1 MSKFHTVRESGQA
14 HIVDGQLRFLS
25 NNGFDVRVKLMLLN
39 EKKNRNGWVY
49 ENIREHLA
57 EFVGTPLLISYKDGQ
72 LGAGHEMDEII
83 NADGTVS
90 QSFMSATAERI
101 VGVIPD
107 RSSVAIETIDG
118 VEWVTAEAIIFG
130 WYAPEL
136 VKRLKGTGNLS
147 SDEKRKRAM
156 KVSIET
162 LIDEMYT
169 RDDGTEVFTKYRV
182 LGTTILS
189 DNVREAVAGAKVR
202 ALSAI
207 GFDRIQEMT
216 RLRVAS
222 VKSETQNNQ
231 PSENF
236 LEKGE
241 KKMKVKDLVAKFPE
255 FTVVGINGKNVALL
269 SAQNVPY
276 VSTAERQGDEVIC
289 GAKTEVEAKVVFSN
303 GEIQVDV
310 PLETIVEKNN
320 EVIAALRQELE
331 EEKTAR
337 KNADATVDRM
347 IKAEVTR
354 RREEIKRA
362 LRGRFGKVNENRT
375 MKVDESVVEEFMTES
390 RIEEYVELEDCDG
403 KFIGA
408 ERACRDLDAACMEH
422 IIEFDKE
429 TARMNAEKKSRM
441 AWDLGNA
448 QNDKGE
454 PSAIEAALARIQK

>member
-1 MSKFHTVRESGQA
+1 
-14 HIVDGQLRFLS
+14 
-25 NNGFDVRVKLMLLN
+25 
-39 EKKNRNGWVY
+39 
-49 ENIREHLA
+49 
-57 EFVGTPLLISYKDGQ
+57 
-72 LGAGHEMDEII
+72 
-83 NADGTVS
+83 
-90 QSFMSATAERI
+90 
-101 VGVIPD
+101 
-107 RSSVAIETIDG
+107 
-118 VEWVTAEAIIFG
+118 
-130 WYAPEL
+130 
-136 VKRLKGTGNLS
+136 
-147 SDEKRKRAM
+147 
-156 KVSIET
+156 
-162 LIDEMYT
+162 
-169 RDDGTEVFTKYRV
+169 
-182 LGTTILS
+182 
-189 DNVREAVAGAKVR
+189 
-202 ALSAI
+202 
-207 GFDRIQEMT
+207 
-216 RLRVAS
+216 
-222 VKSETQNNQ
+222 
-231 PSENF
+231 
-236 LEKGE
+236 
-241 KKMKVKDLVAKFPE
+241 MKVKDLVAKFPE

>member
-1 MSKFHTVRESGQA
+1 
-14 HIVDGQLRFLS
+14 
-25 NNGFDVRVKLMLLN
+25 
-39 EKKNRNGWVY
+39 
-49 ENIREHLA
+49 
-57 EFVGTPLLISYKDGQ
+57 
-72 LGAGHEMDEII
+72 
-83 NADGTVS
+83 
-90 QSFMSATAERI
+90 
-101 VGVIPD
+101 
-107 RSSVAIETIDG
+107 
-118 VEWVTAEAIIFG
+118 
-130 WYAPEL
+130 
-136 VKRLKGTGNLS
+136 
-147 SDEKRKRAM
+147 
-156 KVSIET
+156 
-162 LIDEMYT
+162 
-169 RDDGTEVFTKYRV
+169 
-182 LGTTILS
+182 
-189 DNVREAVAGAKVR
+189 
-202 ALSAI
+202 
-207 GFDRIQEMT
+207 
-216 RLRVAS
+216 
-222 VKSETQNNQ
+222 
-231 PSENF
+231 
-236 LEKGE
+236 
-241 KKMKVKDLVAKFPE
+241 MKVKDLVAKFPE

-303 GEIQVDV
+303 GEVQVDV
-310 PLETIVEKNN
+310 PLETIMEKSN
-320 EVIAALRQELE
+320 EAIEALRQELE

-441 AWDLGNA
+441 AWKLDKA
-448 QNDKGE
+448 QDDYEGA
-454 PSAIEAALARIQK
+454 SAIEAALARIQK